1 MRGTE
6 TLVGVSLCVLYY
18 SHADTF
24 TMKSIIALAI
34 AVPFLTQSA
43 AHAYGMETT
52 RYHCTNYRE
61 TERFVPGYYTE
72 SGNWVAGRIV
82 QTNHQVPCD
91 MPHATHVSH
100 GYHQQNNYYPQ
111 QYPQQQQQPLIINNQ
126 PPAHRGGRCDQLARM
141 GLGLLEVDLSLV
153 ISSVVVKS
161 RRILLE
167 TQRLVQLLVESLD
180 ASYLADVPV
189 T

>member
-6 TLVGVSLCVLYY
+6 TLVGVSLCVLYC

-126 PPAHRGGRCDQLARM
+126 PPAQSGGRCDQLARM
-141 GLGLLEVDLSLV
+141 GLGAGGGGAAGYF
-153 ISSVVVKS
+153 IGGGKKS
-161 RRILLE
+161 KNTIRNTTIGAVAGGIIGRIL
-167 TQRLVQLLVESLD
+167 
-180 ASYLADVPV
+180 PC
-189 T
+189 